1 MTTSAQ
7 PLTPDDRLMAQHHLR
22 SALGHFATG
31 LTVNSFSSVS
41 LERALVLC
49 SLSTHSPNLDAFC
62 DGLAHVMHVLSDAHK
77 HLAYQ
82 LANPQGDMLTPETCK
97 HL

>member
-62 DGLAHVMHVLSDAHK
+62 DGSAHVMHVCPMRTNTWPTSLPTLKA
-77 HLAYQ
+77 
-82 LANPQGDMLTPETCK
+82 TC
-97 HL
+97 